1 MAEQIKF
8 TNEELESINKLRQ
21 DVANVF
27 TRLGQLTLEKKR
39 RISEVEQAE
48 NELTVKH
55 SNLVSEEQELFK
67 SLNEKYGDGNYDPV
81 TNTFTPIKSDDTV
94 EENTEISKEVDK

>member
-67 SLNEKYGDGNYDPV
+67 SLNEKYGDTLEQLSYTYIRVYYTKNI
-81 TNTFTPIKSDDTV
+81 TR
-94 EENTEISKEVDK
+94 SK